1 MATLLGVCMS
11 HQQKS
16 RCIRFE
22 KKSQVRS
29 ERRKIHGILEDVRRS
44 GQLEEYSE
52 CTAEDILRA
61 S

>member
-1 MATLLGVCMS
+1 MS